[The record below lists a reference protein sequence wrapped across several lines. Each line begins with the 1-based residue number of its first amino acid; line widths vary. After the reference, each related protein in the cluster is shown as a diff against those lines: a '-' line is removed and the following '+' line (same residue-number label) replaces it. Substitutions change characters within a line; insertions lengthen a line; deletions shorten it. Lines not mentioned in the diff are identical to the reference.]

1 MCRCFFS
8 HCPGVEIP
16 GHAPIR
22 CQDQVYVFIREP
34 CENPASINCIP
45 MWRPDP
51 RGNHDQCSN
60 CTRTQRYNFPA
71 GVRTSPSKRKVH
83 TPRHAARNY
92 APPPYVRPPC
102 YEDPSSVPESTA
114 ATELEFPLT
123 PSRFNLSVVP
133 PMPTRPPPSGN
144 VGQTLRIPTANT
156 ATRPAE
162 PRLAWAG
169 FPTPA
174 PETNSERTGLRIP
187 TANAAARPAGTRL
200 AAAGLLTPPPETN
213 SRRTGLRIQTGNTAT
228 RQAEPG
234 LSQSASLGRMGPWTT
249 TRYDT
254 VRPPTPSPSRSLTS
268 TATALQ
274 IPAASYL
281 PQPPTRRL
289 SARPGST
296 DRMVSTAAA
305 VEAPTGQQDR
315 FISPPL
321 PRALPVVYTG
331 GADTRTH
338 PLTVNSQP
346 APRPPT
352 RGISAQIGSTERMAS
367 RAATAEAP
375 TGQQSRLT
383 SPPLPRVLPAI
394 HAGEPDRTDPSTAN
408 SQLAPENLLTLPA
421 RPDVPRSG
429 TMFLAPP
436 PRHDT
441 RSPPLGVNLAEWD
454 VEEAAPQVN
463 NNSNDWDLYEPRYLA
478 HGNRG
483 NDIFARPGLGNG
495 GVVDQSSIA
504 QTGRSSAND
513 RGSSKE
519 NQHSLRWR
527 SIREWARRTE
537 EIAHRG
543 KERGYEQQRQ
553 SASRQGR
560 SSRSGGQANQQDP
573 TQQRQSIAESLRA
586 LRRRL
591 FTWPR
596 QYSQPESAS
605 HQAQDGF
612 ESSQNPDYIPLAPN
626 NPPAGGR
633 QSTPMSDRTVSDVL
647 RRTRHEVP
655 ELGQQRSHA
664 GSESESITTP
674 SILNTGTEWSQ
685 DRGYNSGSHPSQSS
699 RSNRSSSSDD
709 FSIEGLDGG
718 AELLEIGSAIVR
730 VDAGA
735 QATDWDWNF

>member
-1 MCRCFFS
+1 M
-8 HCPGVEIP
+8 
-16 GHAPIR
+16 
-22 CQDQVYVFIREP
+22 YVFIREP
-34 CENPASINCIP
+34 CEDPASINCIP

-102 YEDPSSVPESTA
+102 YEDLSSVPKPTA
-114 ATELEFPLT
+114 ATELEISLT
-123 PSRFNLSVVP
+123 PSRFNLSMVP

-162 PRLAWAG
+162 PRLAGAG

-174 PETNSERTGLRIP
+174 PETNSRRTGLRIP
-187 TANAAARPAGTRL
+187 TANAAARPAGTPL
-200 AAAGLLTPPPETN
+200 AAAGFFTPAPETN
-213 SRRTGLRIQTGNTAT
+213 SRRTGLRIQSGNTET
-228 RQAEPG
+228 RLAEPS
-234 LSQSASLGRMGPWTT
+234 LFQSASLGRMGPWTT
-249 TRYDT
+249 TGYDT

-274 IPAASYL
+274 IPPASYL
-281 PQPPTRRL
+281 PRPPTRRL
-289 SARPGST
+289 SARPDST
-296 DRMVSTAAA
+296 DRWVSTAAA
-305 VEAPTGQQDR
+305 VEVPTGQQDR
-315 FISPPL
+315 FTSPSL

-338 PLTVNSQP
+338 LPTVNSQP
-346 APRPPT
+346 AHQPQI
-352 RGISAQIGSTERMAS
+352 RGLSAQLGSSEYVAS
-367 RAATAEAP
+367 RAGTAEAP
-375 TGQQSRLT
+375 IGQQSRLI
-383 SPPLPRVLPAI
+383 SPPLTGVLPAI

-408 SQLAPENLLTLPA
+408 SQLAPWNPLTLPA
-421 RPDVPRSG
+421 RPDVSRSG
-429 TMFLAPP
+429 SMFLAPP

-441 RSPPLGVNLAEWD
+441 RSPPLGVNSAEWD

-463 NNSNDWDLYEPRYLA
+463 NNSNDWDLYEPRYVA
-478 HGNRG
+478 YGNSG
-483 NDIFARPGLGNG
+483 NDIFTRPGLGNG
-495 GVVDQSSIA
+495 GVIDQSNIA
-504 QTGRSSAND
+504 QAGQSSAND
-513 RGSSKE
+513 RGLSME
-519 NQHSLRWR
+519 NQLSSRWR
-527 SIREWARRTE
+527 SIRKWARRTG
-537 EIAHRG
+537 EIAHRR
-543 KERGYEQQRQ
+543 KERGYEPQRR
-553 SASRQGR
+553 SSSRQGR
-560 SSRSGGQANQQDP
+560 SSQSGGEANQQDP

-591 FTWPR
+591 STWLR

-612 ESSQNPDYIPLAPN
+612 ELSQNPDNIPLAPN
-626 NPPAGGR
+626 NHPAGGR
-633 QSTPMSDRTVSDVL
+633 QSTPVSDRTVSDVL

-674 SILNTGTEWSQ
+674 SILDTGSEWSQ
-685 DRGYNSGSHPSQSS
+685 DRGHNSGSHPSQSS
-699 RSNRSSSSDD
+699 GSNRSSGSDD

-718 AELLEIGSAIVR
+718 DELLEIGSAIVR